1 MAARK
6 EPLVNGGEIKLH
18 VKAGDT
24 VEVISGGD
32 KGRTGVVLDALPR
45 EQRIVVQ
52 GINKRWKHRK
62 PTQQSPKGER
72 IQEERPIHVSNV
84 KLVES
89 AASKKRG
96 S

>member
-1 MAARK
+1 MAVRK
-6 EPLVNGGEIKLH
+6 EPLVHGGEIKLH

-24 VEVISGGD
+24 VEVRSGGD
-32 KGRTGVVLDALPR
+32 KGRTGVVLEALPR

-72 IQEERPIHVSNV
+72 VQEERPIHVSNV
-84 KLVES
+84 RLLE
-89 AASKKRG
+89 AAPSKRRG